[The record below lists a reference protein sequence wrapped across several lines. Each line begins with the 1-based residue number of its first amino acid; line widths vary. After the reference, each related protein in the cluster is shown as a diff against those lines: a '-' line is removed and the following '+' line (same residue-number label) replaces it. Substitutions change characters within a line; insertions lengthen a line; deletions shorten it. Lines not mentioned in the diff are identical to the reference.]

1 MIHAN
6 ASRADVRPARTG
18 AAAWTLARALLLALT
33 MAHRWLPHMT
43 RGKAR
48 ASLLRFI
55 STQTGM
61 LEQIF
66 RCLLI
71 LMRAKPA
78 APKPAPFLPRASAA
92 PDTPSAPRCR
102 RAPALLSLSHLAKGF
117 EESGAPLPLLEAR
130 KKPRRP
136 DHPDHPKDPRGPTAA
151 APVADPFDLLDA
163 RLKAMRALLNDPHA
177 HAAKLAALL
186 KAAGIGLRSPRP
198 LVPSAELW
206 ELLNCALQ
214 KGVFARP
221 GLIADTS

>member
-1 MIHAN
+1 MIHAKP
-6 ASRADVRPARTG
+6 SRVHARPARTR

-43 RGKAR
+43 RGKTR
-48 ASLLRFI
+48 AGLLRFI
-55 STQTGM
+55 SMQTGM

-78 APKPAPFLPRASAA
+78 TPKPSPFVPRASAA
-92 PDTPSAPRCR
+92 PDTTSAPRRR
-102 RAPALLSLSHLAKGF
+102 RAPALLSLSQLSKGF
-117 EESGAPLPLLEAR
+117 EEGGALLALLEAR

-136 DHPDHPKDPRGPTAA
+136 DYPDRPKDPRGPTAA
-151 APVADPFDLLDA
+151 APVADPFYLLDA

-186 KAAGIGLRSPRP
+186 KAAGIGLRAPKP

-206 ELLNCALQ
+206 ALLNCAPQ
-214 KGVFARP
+214 TGVFARP